1 MKMSEVTKELQEITI
16 DASEE
21 GKVTDLVLAIDI
33 KDTTSVIHFGANAQ
47 EDVTAVS
54 SQMLEGVRNKDLG
67 KAGAPLSNMITAIKG
82 FDVDSLDPNHK
93 LGFFDK
99 LFGKAKPLV
108 EFLNQYE
115 DTKEQIA
122 KITDE
127 MERQKGVLL
136 HDIESLDRLY
146 DANLSYVHELE
157 LYIKAGE
164 QKLLVMDDK
173 ELPKLQ
179 KEAETGNDLLKAQE
193 VKNVRALRDDFER
206 RVHDLKLT
214 RQVALQSLPSI
225 RLVQD
230 NDKTLVNKMN
240 STLVNTVPLWKNQLA
255 QTITIYRNQ
264 QAGEVLNDAMD
275 LTNELLEANAKN
287 LKEANRQTR
296 ELAERGVFDI
306 DSVKLANKLLIET
319 IEEGLVIADEG
330 KAARAKAEEE
340 LHVLEE
346 DLKSSLLS
354 LKAKGKQTTNSI
366 EE

>member
-1 MKMSEVTKELQEITI
+1 MSEVTKDMQEITV
-16 DASEE
+16 DASEA
-21 GKVTDLVLAIDI
+21 GKVTALVEAIDLE
-33 KDTTSVIHFGANAQ
+33 DTTSVIHFGANAQ
-47 EDVTAVS
+47 EDVTTVS

-67 KAGAPLSNMITAIKG
+67 QAGAPLTNMITAIKG
-82 FDVDSLDPNHK
+82 FDVDSLDPNRK
-93 LGFFDK
+93 PGFFAR

-115 DTKEQIA
+115 DTKEQIET
-122 KITDE
+122 ITDE

-164 QKLLVMDDK
+164 QKLLVLDEE
-173 ELPKLQ
+173 ELPRLQ
-179 KEAETGNDLLKAQE
+179 QAAESGEDLLKAQE
-193 VKNVRALRDDFER
+193 VKNIRALRDDFDR

-306 DSVKLANKLLIET
+306 ESVKLANKLLIET

-330 KAARAKAEEE
+330 KAARAKAEAE
-340 LHVLEE
+340 LDELES

-354 LKAKGKQTTNSI
+354 LKAKSEQSTKQI

>member
-1 MKMSEVTKELQEITI
+1 MSEATTDLQEITI
-16 DASEE
+16 DAAEE
-21 GKVTDLVLAIDI
+21 GKVTELVKAIDLN
-33 KDTTSVIHFGANAQ
+33 DTTSVIQFGANAQ
-47 EDVTAVS
+47 EDVTTVS

-93 LGFFDK
+93 PGFFAR
-99 LFGKAKPLV
+99 LFGTAKPLV

-146 DANLSYVHELE
+146 DANLNYVHKLE
-157 LYIKAGE
+157 LYITAGE
-164 QKLLVMDDK
+164 QKLLAMDK
-173 ELPKLQ
+173 EEIPQLQ
-179 KEAETGNDLLKAQE
+179 QAAESGDDLLKAQE
-193 VKNVRALRDDFER
+193 VKNVRALRDDFDR

-306 DSVKLANKLLIET
+306 ESVKLANKLLIET
-319 IEEGLVIADEG
+319 IEEGLVIADKG
-330 KAARAKAEEE
+330 KAARAKAEAE
-340 LHVLEE
+340 LDGLES

-354 LKAKGKQTTNSI
+354 VKAKSEQSTKRI

>member
-1 MKMSEVTKELQEITI
+1 MSEVTKELQEIKI

-21 GKVTDLVLAIDI
+21 ATVTDLVMAIDL

-47 EDVTAVS
+47 EDVTTVS

-67 KAGAPLSNMITAIKG
+67 QAGAPLSNMITAIKG

-93 LGFFDK
+93 PGFFDR
-99 LFGKAKPLV
+99 LLGKAKPLV
-108 EFLNQYE
+108 NFLNQYE

-157 LYIKAGE
+157 LYITAGE
-164 QKLLVMDDK
+164 QKLLVMDDQDI
-173 ELPKLQ
+173 PRLQ
-179 KEAETGNDLLKAQE
+179 SEAEASGDLLQAQE
-193 VKNVRALRDDFER
+193 VKNVRALRDDFDR

-264 QAGEVLNDAMD
+264 QAGEVLSDAMD

-287 LKEANRQTR
+287 LKTANRQTR

-306 DSVKLANKLLIET
+306 ESVKLANQLLIET
-319 IEEGLVIADEG
+319 IEEGLIIADEG
-330 KAARAKAEEE
+330 KVARAKAEEE
-340 LHVLEE
+340 LHVLEG
-346 DLKSSLLS
+346 DLKASLLA
-354 LKAKGKQTTNSI
+354 LKAKEKQIPENTK
-366 EE
+366 E

>member
-1 MKMSEVTKELQEITI
+1 MSEQSRDLQEIVV
-16 DASEE
+16 DAAEE
-21 GKVTDLVLAIDI
+21 KTVAELVNAIDL
-33 KDTTSVIHFGANAQ
+33 KDTTSVIHFGAGAQ
-47 EDVTAVS
+47 EDVTVVS
-54 SQMLEGVRNKDLG
+54 SQMLEGVKNKDLG
-67 KAGAPLSNMITAIKG
+67 KTGAPLSEMIAAIKG
-82 FDVDSLDPNHK
+82 FDVDSLDPNK
-93 LGFFDK
+93 KPGFFDR

-108 EFLNQYE
+108 LFLNQYE

-146 DANLSYVHELE
+146 DANLSYVHQLE

-164 QKLLVMDDK
+164 QKLLALDNN
-173 ELPKLQ
+173 ELPAMQ
-179 KEAETGNDLLKAQE
+179 KEAESGEDLLMAQE
-193 VKNVRALRDDFER
+193 LKNMRALRDDFER

-264 QAGEVLNDAMD
+264 QAGEVLKDAMD

-340 LHVLEE
+340 LHVLEH
-346 DLKSSLLS
+346 DLKASLLA
-354 LKAKGKQTTNSI
+354 LKAKNGSTESTK
-366 EE
+366 E